1 MFPTLSNMKEAPPAI
16 TDRIARG
23 DLGAKT
29 GVGFYDWRGAD
40 MKAYQER
47 VNAPYWH
54 FIKWDMP
61 KK

>member
-1 MFPTLSNMKEAPPAI
+1 MKEAPPAI

-29 GVGFYDWRGAD
+29 GVGFYDWRDVD